1 MIIGFL
7 GKGGSG
13 KSTLSTKFAKYLHRK
28 GMEVLAIDADHN
40 MDLSFNLEGSEDL
53 NYIGTESIYGVI
65 NHLGI
70 KKEEI
75 INVLNDTTFFPFSF
89 TNKDQY
95 SDKYIHEIEDRM
107 NLMCAGP
114 QTERVQKG
122 LSCSH
127 SLASALK
134 LYLPLLNLENNEFV
148 VVDEKASVDAMTTGI
163 PRAFN
168 LVVIVAE
175 NTPHSKK
182 AALQIKNECGDVPH
196 VCVGNK
202 IKSQDDVEQLKR
214 DLGILCHLPY
224 DNTTEEENKFF
235 SQIFDHLN
243 TISESRYT
251 RRQRAIR
258 FQNQKLLEGSE

>member
-13 KSTLSTKFAKYLHRK
+13 KSTLSTKFAKHLHNK
-28 GMEVLAIDADHN
+28 GMKVLAIDADHN
-40 MDLSFNLEGSEDL
+40 MDLAFNLGGLEDM
-53 NYIGTESIYGVI
+53 NYIGTESIYGVM

-70 KKEEI
+70 TKEEI

-89 TNKDQY
+89 THKDQY
-95 SDKYIHEIEDRM
+95 SNKYTHQIKDRM
-107 NLMCAGP
+107 DLMCAGP
-114 QTERVQKG
+114 QTERVQRG
-122 LSCSH
+122 VSCSH

-134 LYLPLLNLENNEFV
+134 LYLPLLNLEKDEFV
-148 VVDEKASVDAMTTGI
+148 VVDEKASVDAITTGI

-182 AALQIKNECGDVPH
+182 AALQIRNECGDVPYI
-196 VCVGNK
+196 CVGNK
-202 IKSQDDVEQLKR
+202 VKNQDDIDQLKR

-224 DNTTEEENKFF
+224 DSTTEEENEFF
-235 SQIFDHLN
+235 DQIFEHLN
-243 TISESRYT
+243 TISESRDT

-258 FQNQKLLEGSE
+258 FHNQKLLEEKE